1 MNEAMEMMENVTDV
15 VTEEATDMTPMDCQ
29 STEGNIWSTV
39 IKGLVFVGAI
49 ATVVVIKNKDKIAA
63 KADARQIK
71 RLSKR
76 GYIVSVCQT
85 TVEDEIQDDCGAEV
99 DAE

>member
-29 STEGNIWSTV
+29 STDGKIGSLV
-39 IKGLVFVGAI
+39 IKVALLVG
-49 ATVVVIKNKDKIAA
+49 TVAAVIVYKNREKIAE

-71 RLSKR
+71 RLAKR
-76 GYIVSVCQT
+76 GYNVTRYVEP
-85 TVEDEIQDDCGAEV
+85 VEDEIYTDCVEEV